1 MNFSIRKKFF
11 TIAIIGLISIFF
23 MLFLATNI
31 SKQSLQELQ
40 NVFVSAQEV
49 HTIEE
54 NFIYPLFSLREISL
68 SLVMAPNENFRQK
81 IRTNLMPLVDV
92 LDKNFLDLNN
102 KELNEIWKNYK
113 KLTLLTNNYI
123 ENEFEEGA
131 FSNANTVERKQF
143 YILLGKLKILQNDK
157 LKHSHQTFKN
167 IQNAFSKNE
176 QTIFLSAFF
185 VIVVSFLLFFS
196 IANNTVKSIDTLQN
210 GLKRFFDLLGRKID
224 IDTNIKIEVKNKD
237 EFFLMADMINE
248 NVEIARARLQKDL
261 LLIKNAT
268 SVVNELKMG
277 HLHRRF
283 SIQSSIDELNELKSV
298 LNEMLD
304 NLEDR
309 IKDEIRKRVQ
319 KEQLLIQQS
328 KLATMGEMIG
338 NIAHQ
343 WRQPLSEIG
352 SILMNLE
359 ARYEHRELNDDEF
372 YKTINECNI
381 ILSHMSNT
389 ISDFQNFFKPSKKK
403 RQFSLQEA
411 CKSASFI
418 ISSSLRHN
426 NIEFKINT
434 DKDVKVYGYSRE
446 FSQTI
451 LNILSNAK
459 DVLIA
464 RKIKNPF
471 IKLAIKTG
479 KYYALVKIEDNGG
492 GINERIKD
500 RIYEPYFTTK
510 HAKAGTG
517 IGLYMSK
524 VIIEENMNG
533 FIYFKNTK
541 DGALFVIKLK
551 L

>member
-1 MNFSIRKKFF
+1 MNFNIRKKFF
-11 TIAIIGLISIFF
+11 VIAVIGLISIFF

-31 SKQSLQELQ
+31 SKDSLSKLK
-40 NVFVSAQEV
+40 NVFVSSQEV
-49 HTIEE
+49 HKIEE
-54 NFIYPLFSLREISL
+54 NFIYPLFSLREVSL
-68 SLVMAPNENFRQK
+68 SLVMAPNENFRSK
-81 IRTNLMPLVDV
+81 IRENLMPIIQI
-92 LDKNFLDLNN
+92 LDKNFASLNN
-102 KELNEIWKNYK
+102 NELNNIWKNYK
-113 KLTLLTNNYI
+113 SLVLLTDSYI
-123 ENEFEEGA
+123 KQGFEEGA
-131 FSNANTVERKQF
+131 FSNANRIERKQF
-143 YILLGKLKILQNDK
+143 YILLGKLKILQNNK
-157 LKHSHQTFKN
+157 LKRSHNTFKN
-167 IQNAFSKNE
+167 IQNDFSKNE
-176 QTIFLSAFF
+176 TFIFASSFL
-185 VIVVSFLLFFS
+185 VIVFSFMLFFS
-196 IANNTVKSIDTLQN
+196 IANNIVKAIDTLQS
-210 GLKRFFDLLGRKID
+210 GLKKFFDLLGRKID
-224 IDTNIKIEVKNKD
+224 INSSIQIKLKNRD
-237 EFFLMADMINE
+237 EFFLMAEMINE
-248 NVEIARARLQKDL
+248 NVEIARSRLQKDL

-268 SVVNELKMG
+268 SVVGELKKG
-277 HLHRRF
+277 HLDKRF
-283 SIQSSIDELNELKSV
+283 AIESSIDELNELKSV

-309 IKDEIRKRVQ
+309 IKDEIKKRVQ

-352 SILMNLE
+352 AILMNLE
-359 ARYEHRELNDDEF
+359 VKYEHNELDEESF
-372 YKTINECNI
+372 YRILNECNI

-403 RQFSLQEA
+403 TKFSLKEA
-411 CKSASFI
+411 CESASFI
-418 ISSSLRHN
+418 ISSSLKHN
-426 NIEFKINT
+426 SIDFLVNI
-434 DKDVKVYGYSRE
+434 DKNSEVYGYPRE

-471 IKLAIKTG
+471 IKLTIKTG
-479 KYYALVKIEDNGG
+479 KHYAIVDIEDNGG
-492 GINERIKD
+492 GIKENIKD

-524 VIIEENMNG
+524 VIIEENMQGYIN
-533 FIYFKNTK
+533 FKNTK
-541 DGALFVIKLK
+541 QGALFRIKLK

>member
-1 MNFSIRKKFF
+1 
-11 TIAIIGLISIFF
+11 

-31 SKQSLQELQ
+31 SKDSLSKLK
-40 NVFVSAQEV
+40 NIFVSSQEV
-49 HTIEE
+49 HKIEE
-54 NFIYPLFSLREISL
+54 DFIYPLFSLREVSL
-68 SLVMAPNENFRQK
+68 SLVMAPNENFRQS
-81 IRTNLMPLVDV
+81 IRKNLIPLIEA

-102 KELNEIWKNYK
+102 TELTKIWKNYK

-123 ENEFEEGA
+123 ENKFEEGA

-143 YILLGKLKILQNDK
+143 YILLGKLKVLQNNK
-157 LKHSHQTFKN
+157 LKYSYDTFKN
-167 IQNAFSKNE
+167 IQNDFSKNE
-176 QTIFLSAFF
+176 RSIFISSFL
-185 VIVVSFLLFFS
+185 VIVFSFMLFFM
-196 IANNTVKSIDTLQN
+196 IANNIVHSIDVLQN
-210 GLKRFFDLLGRKID
+210 GLKKFFDLLGRNID
-224 IDTNIKIEVKNKD
+224 INSRIEIELKNKD
-237 EFFLMADMINE
+237 EFYLMAQMINE

-268 SVVNELKMG
+268 NVVEELKRG
-277 HLHRRF
+277 HLDKRF
-283 SIQSSIDELNELKSV
+283 AIESSIDELNELKSV

-309 IKDEIRKRVQ
+309 IKDEIKKRVQ

-352 SILMNLE
+352 AILMRLE
-359 ARYEHRELNDDEF
+359 VKYEYKELDDESF
-372 YKTINECNI
+372 YQTLNECNI

-403 RQFSLQEA
+403 SKFSLQDA
-411 CKSASFI
+411 CESASFI

-426 NIEFKINT
+426 NIAFEIDIDNNAE
-434 DKDVKVYGYSRE
+434 VYGYPRE
-446 FSQTI
+446 FSQTV

-464 RKIKNPF
+464 RKVQNPF
-471 IKLAIKTG
+471 IKLTIKTG
-479 KYYALVKIEDNGG
+479 KYYALVNIEDNGG
-492 GINERIKD
+492 GIKADIAD
-500 RIYEPYFTTK
+500 RIFEPYFTTK
-510 HAKAGTG
+510 HAKKGTG
-517 IGLYMSK
+517 IGLYMCK
-524 VIIEENMNG
+524 TIIEENMQG
-533 FIYFKNTK
+533 YIDFSNTK
-541 DGALFVIKLK
+541 EGALFRIKLK